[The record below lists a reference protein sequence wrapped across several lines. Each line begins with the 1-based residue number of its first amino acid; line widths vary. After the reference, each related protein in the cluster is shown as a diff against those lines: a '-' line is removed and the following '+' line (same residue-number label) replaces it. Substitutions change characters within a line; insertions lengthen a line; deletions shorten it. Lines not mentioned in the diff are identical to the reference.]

1 MVSDMRLEWSR
12 VQSEDTRG
20 GQRKSNRIN
29 VIVREVYYDRPGRK
43 VRASYMV
50 DWMETMVRGRVANMV
65 DQEVTMVRMGRMGM
79 LEMEDEVGQGQRGSG
94 GTWLIT
100 IAENLTSFPFLAH
113 TGGCAVWWGWMS

>member
-1 MVSDMRLEWSR
+1 MVSDMRSEWSG
-12 VQSEDTRG
+12 VQSKDTCN
-20 GQRKSNRIN
+20 GQRKRDRIGD
-29 VIVREVYYDRPGRK
+29 IVREVYYDRPRGK

-50 DWMETMVRGRVANMV
+50 DRMEPMVRGHVADMV
-65 DQEVTMVRMGRMGM
+65 DREATMVRMGRMGM